1 MRDNADN
8 LEQAFSRW
16 IKTQRQAFDIMRGA
30 APTDREE
37 DLVEGHRWITRISR
51 LVLDWVVERG
61 DPLRPVLFRCQ
72 DEHNKLMADN
82 PDVTYHFCV
91 LDPGRTYRLH
101 GRRGGASYL
110 GLTFGS
116 DIFGG
121 NDRLGGTTAQYD
133 LDSFDLPADGDFE
146 VTLGGPAT
154 AGNHVELPPD
164 TAHLAIRETFHDRGT
179 QQPASMAVD
188 LLDPVGPPRLDADS
202 FARSLDRAGNFM
214 LTIVNMC
221 LQTYEMTG
229 LLVNQMAGASGES
242 HAEKDQGEIS
252 GHSNAEMHYVGG
264 RFRLEPGKALEIR
277 IPPVKSPFTYWGLT
291 LLSPWLESYDYRYRT
306 VSMNDRQASRDPDGG
321 WTMVLADTD
330 PGRPNWLDAGGR
342 SEGMMLL
349 RWVKVTDPPLPECHL
364 VDL

>member
-1 MRDNADN
+1 MRDNADK

-30 APTDREE
+30 AATDREE
-37 DLVEGHRWITRISR
+37 DIVEGHRWITRISR

-61 DPLRPVLFRCQ
+61 DPLRPVLFRSQ
-72 DEHNKLMADN
+72 DEYNKLMGDN

-121 NDRLGGTTAQYD
+121 NERLGGTTAQYD

-188 LLDPVGPPRLDADS
+188 LLDPVDPPRLDTDS

-229 LLVNQMAGASGES
+229 MLVNQMAGASGES
-242 HAEKDQGEIS
+242 HAEKDQGEMS

-277 IPPVKSPFTYWGLT
+277 IPPVKNPFTYWGLT

-349 RWVKVTDPPLPECHL
+349 RWVKVTDPPQPECHL